1 MDYIQTLLLIVVVGL
16 LISPKQQ
23 KPLRINT
30 KIRRLLMDSSGLI
43 DGRILQLTKAGF
55 ITSELVVPQ
64 FILKELQLL
73 ADGNDSRKRARA
85 RFGLDVVKELQDTK
99 SVVVSIDRTNFNG
112 PTDDRLVQLAKK
124 TNADLYTTDFN
135 LNKLASIEG
144 IRVLNVNEL
153 VQNLRSIALPGE
165 ITSVKILQ
173 RGSNRNQ
180 GVGYL
185 EDGTMIVVDNAAR
198 SMDKVVKVE
207 VTRIHQTA
215 SGKMLFAQLLHN
227 SDKELAESKPNF
239 RARS

>member
-1 MDYIQTLLLIVVVGL
+1 MEIIQILLLLVIVGL
-16 LISPKQQ
+16 LVNSRQQ
-23 KPLRINT
+23 KA
-30 KIRRLLMDSSGLI
+30 IRSTGKTRKLLMDSSGLI

-73 ADGNDSRKRARA
+73 ADGNDSRKRERA
-85 RFGLDVVKELQDTK
+85 RFGLDVVKELQETNGI
-99 SVVVSIDRTNFNG
+99 VVSIDRSEFSG
-112 PTDDRLVQLAKK
+112 PTDDRLVELAKK
-124 TNADLYTTDFN
+124 TGADLYTTDFN
-135 LNKLASIEG
+135 LNKLAGIEG
-144 IRVLNVNEL
+144 IKVLNVNEL

-165 ITSVKILQ
+165 STSVKILQ

-198 SMDKVVKVE
+198 LMDKVVKAE

-215 SGKMLFAQLLHN
+215 SGKMLFAQLLPDN
-227 SDKELAESKPNF
+227 NPEPTKPKLKF
-239 RARS
+239 RQK